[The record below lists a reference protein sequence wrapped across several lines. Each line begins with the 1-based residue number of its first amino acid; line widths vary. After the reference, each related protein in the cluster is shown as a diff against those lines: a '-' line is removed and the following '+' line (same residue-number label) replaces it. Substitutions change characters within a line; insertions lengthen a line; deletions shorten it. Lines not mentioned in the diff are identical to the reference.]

1 MNGPDQAEAVAA
13 FLAWPA
19 GAVGGPGIRTHAL
32 ASLVAVAIGFTL
44 ALCSFMLP
52 LAGATGQPWSAGTHL
67 LLFCHLTV

>member
-1 MNGPDQAEAVAA
+1 
-13 FLAWPA
+13 
-19 GAVGGPGIRTHAL
+19 VGGPGIRTHAL